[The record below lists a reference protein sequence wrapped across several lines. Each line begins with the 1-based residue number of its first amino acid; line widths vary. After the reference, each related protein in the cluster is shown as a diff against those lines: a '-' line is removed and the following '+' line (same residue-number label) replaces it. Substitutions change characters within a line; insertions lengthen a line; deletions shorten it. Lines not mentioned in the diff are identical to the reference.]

1 MRSLRMKVGCFCYI
15 TSKKIQVC
23 RSLTEQPLIKLATP
37 GEIRKEYEKQKEAEE
52 TELKKQRELEN
63 KASEELI
70 KKLTAEDEFEL
81 SVAEEKVRVDREI
94 AKQIAKNLWSEA
106 GPSKVT
112 ATTSQQGPLDRFI
125 RRRRKD
131 VVKEP
136 EISDSSDCIE
146 SECRYFKPI
155 DYKSVPPSKAVSPIK
170 VPAKMGGA
178 NFGFFK

>member
-1 MRSLRMKVGCFCYI
+1 M
-15 TSKKIQVC
+15 
-23 RSLTEQPLIKLATP
+23 IKLSTP
-37 GEIRKEYEKQKEAEE
+37 GEIRKEYEKQKQAEE
-52 TELKKQRELEN
+52 AELKKQRDLEN

-70 KKLTAEDEFEL
+70 KQLTAEDEFEL

-106 GPSKVT
+106 GPSNAT
-112 ATTSQQGPLDRFI
+112 ATTTSEQGPLDRFV

-131 VVKEP
+131 AVKEP

-170 VPAKMGGA
+170 VPPKIRANTNA
-178 NFGFFK
+178 NFGFFE